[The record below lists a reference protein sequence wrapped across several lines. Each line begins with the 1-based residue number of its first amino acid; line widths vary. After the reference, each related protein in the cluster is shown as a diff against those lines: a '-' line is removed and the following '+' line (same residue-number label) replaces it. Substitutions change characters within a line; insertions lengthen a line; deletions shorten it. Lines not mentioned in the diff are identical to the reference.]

1 MAKNY
6 QSEETRAVTR
16 SVYLLYGGLPE
27 RAEEAMERYFTEC
40 ERLPL
45 LSVEG
50 FLNQHPEYRPADWGQ
65 SPEERA
71 ILAQFGPEALQ
82 RHRKP

>member
-40 ERLPL
+40 ERAPL
-45 LSVEG
+45 MQVQT
-50 FLNQHPEYRPADWGQ
+50 FLERHPEFRPADWGQ
-65 SPEERA
+65 TAEERA
-71 ILAQFGPEALQ
+71 ILAQYGPAGLQ
-82 RHRKP
+82 RPRRP